1 MDGQYALPQN
11 QSQSDALKMKYLID
25 TDAFS
30 EMVKGVNAKIVKRL
44 ESLQT
49 GDAGLSVIARD
60 EIAFGVQIHSLKA
73 SAKQRLD
80 RLLDVIET
88 LPLPANAA
96 NNYGELRAHLRRLGT
111 PIVPNDLWIAAHAR
125 AANLILVT
133 NNVGKFSRVPKLK
146 LENGLLSGSR

>member
-1 MDGQYALPQN
+1 MI
-11 QSQSDALKMKYLID
+11 YLLD
-25 TDAFS
+25 TDTFS

-44 ESLQT
+44 DTLQS
-49 GDAGLSVIARD
+49 GDAGLSVITRG

-96 NNYGELRAHLRRLGT
+96 NSYGELRAHLRRLGT
-111 PIVPNDLWIAAHAR
+111 PIGPNDLWIAAHAR

-133 NNVGKFSRVPKLK
+133 NYVGEFSRVPKLK
-146 LENGLLSGSR
+146 LENWIA